1 MAALTTVA
9 LVGAGIAAAGTVGSY
24 FEQKKAARRAERK
37 QEKANNIS
45 RASAQVENAR
55 QRRRAIAQA
64 RLAQAQNIANQSQQV
79 QSSSAL
85 TGVQSGITSQL
96 GANIGAQQQMIGNQ
110 FAIQG
115 LQQGAASALR
125 KGQERAGLWS
135 LAGQFGQMA
144 FTAGAGGLG
153 KSPTSVDTSAA
164 GASRSGYTG
173 SQFQNWVN

>member
-1 MAALTTVA
+1 MGLEVATIALI
-9 LVGAGIAAAGTVGSY
+9 GAGISAAGTVGSY
-24 FEQKKAARRAERK
+24 FEQKKA
-37 QEKANNIS
+37 
-45 RASAQVENAR
+45 
-55 QRRRAIAQA
+55 A

-85 TGVQSGITSQL
+85 TGVQSSITSQL
-96 GANIGAQQQMIGNQ
+96 GANIGAQQQMVGNQ

-125 KGQERAGLWS
+125 KGQERAGLWG

-164 GASRSGYTG
+164 GASRAGYTG